1 MGKAK
6 AAGQTCGS
14 ATRKEEKKMKKI
26 Y

>member
-1 MGKAK
+1 MGKEK